1 MEEHSEE
8 EIIRKIKRG
17 EINYFEFLVNK
28 YSRIVYFY
36 ILKKVS
42 SSQDAQD
49 IVQNAFVKA
58 YKGIDRFDLK
68 QKFYPWFFTIVK
80 NEVNEFFRKRKT
92 HVSLNEEMAVVEKEE
107 GFGFEY
113 LIKDLKPEYKEV
125 LKLYFEEG
133 YSYQEI
139 SGKINKPINTVK
151 TYIRR
156 AKDEVRKNMT
166 HEL

>member
-1 MEEHSEE
+1 MEEVSEE

-28 YSRIVYFY
+28 YSRLVYFY
-36 ILKKVS
+36 ALKKVANRE
-42 SSQDAQD
+42 DAED

-80 NEVNEFFRKRKT
+80 NEINEFFRKNKT
-92 HVSLNEEMAVVEKEE
+92 HSKLDEEMAEDVKEE

-113 LIKDLKPEYKEV
+113 LIKDLKPEYKQV
-125 LKLYFEEG
+125 LQLYFEEG

-139 SGKINKPINTVK
+139 AEKIEKPINTVK
-151 TYIRR
+151 TLIRR
-156 AKDEVRKNMT
+156 AKDAVRQKIKI
-166 HEL
+166 